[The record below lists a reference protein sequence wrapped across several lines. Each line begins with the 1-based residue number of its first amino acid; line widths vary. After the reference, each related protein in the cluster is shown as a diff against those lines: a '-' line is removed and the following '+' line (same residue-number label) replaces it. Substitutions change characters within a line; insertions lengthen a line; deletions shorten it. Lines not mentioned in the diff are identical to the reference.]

1 MTLIEKI
8 RNNAKNNLKTIV
20 LPEGEEI
27 RIIKAAEFLNNEKLV
42 TPVLIGS
49 EQQIQ
54 KIAIENN
61 CSVNGIEIIDPQN
74 SSEIKS
80 FTNEYFEL
88 RKSKGMTRDLASET
102 LKNSLY
108 YGAFMVRNNQAAG
121 AVAGSINTTGDVLR
135 AAIQVV
141 GVAPGI
147 KAVSSCFIIVMPDGR
162 EYTFGDC
169 AVIPNPD
176 AEQLASIAIS
186 SSLTHKRL
194 VGEEPMVAML
204 SFSTKWTIF
213 LNVK

>member
-1 MTLIEKI
+1 MILIEKI

-121 AVAGSINTTGDVLR
+121 AV
-135 AAIQVV
+135 
-141 GVAPGI
+141 
-147 KAVSSCFIIVMPDGR
+147 
-162 EYTFGDC
+162 
-169 AVIPNPD
+169 
-176 AEQLASIAIS
+176 QLI
-186 SSLTHKRL
+186 RL
-194 VGEEPMVAML
+194 VMYSEPQ
-204 SFSTKWTIF
+204 FR
-213 LNVK
+213 